1 MSQDE
6 EAYKAVL
13 AKAGVD
19 LPELKDTPK
28 EEPEA
33 PEAEEPKDEP
43 EEPKEPLKEEP
54 KEQRKRS
61 IYDVYKEEKSERKTA
76 EARAEQA
83 EKERDEA
90 KRLLEEAVAAKGTD
104 DEKETAK
111 DAVEYAKKVGADPD
125 LVKRIIEDAR
135 KGFEQKPDESL
146 QKDIAEFKA
155 WKTTNAKSIEQ
166 SMFNDE
172 FEKSVPSLKK
182 LFPTVNDEE
191 LKTIKAEL
199 DTLSH
204 TKEWH
209 DKSLAYVAFEH
220 QDKLSALVSP
230 KKRGM
235 ESKGRKEVEQP
246 DFEFNPEADY
256 SKMTMAERKEWEK
269 TYKEL
274 TKKSEGLMT
283 NAQGKKILI

>member
-6 EAYKAVL
+6 EKYKEELV
-13 AKAGVD
+13 KAGVD
-19 LPELKDTPK
+19 LPELKDAPK
-28 EEPEA
+28 EPEA
-33 PEAEEPKDEP
+33 PDAEEPKDEP

-61 IYDVYKEEKSERKTA
+61 IYDEYKDKKSELKEETA
-76 EARAEQA
+76 KREQLESRNAEL
-83 EKERDEA
+83 E
-90 KRLLEEAVAAKGTD
+90 RLLEEAKGAPKGED
-104 DEKETAK
+104 AKETAA

-135 KGFEQKPDESL
+135 KGFESKPDEGL
-146 QKDIAEFKA
+146 KKDLEDFKA
-155 WKTTNAKSIEQ
+155 WKIANSKGIEQ
-166 SMFNDE
+166 QMFNDE
-172 FEKSVPSLKK
+172 FEKSIPSLKK

-191 LKTIKAEL
+191 LKTIKTEL

-235 ESKGRKEVEQP
+235 ESKGRKEVGETSF
-246 DFEFNPEADY
+246 DFDPNADY
-256 SKMTMAERKEWEK
+256 SKMTAAERTQWEK
-269 TYKEL
+269 EYKAAV
-274 TKKSEGLMT
+274 KSEGLIT
-283 NAQGKKILI
+283 DGKGKKLII